1 MDTYSKRKYIIGGI
15 FVLIG
20 IIFMIK
26 LFRIQVLNTEYK
38 QYAEKN
44 ILRKEVQYPSRGLIY
59 DRNGELLVYNQAAYD
74 LMIIPR
80 QVKAFDTID
89 FCNIIDIEQDD
100 LVKRMKKAR
109 RYSRYKPSI
118 LVSQITAKQHVAI
131 QEKLYKFPGFFTQ
144 RRTLRD
150 YRHNM
155 AAHVLGSVGEVN
167 SRTVKRNRYYRP
179 GDYIGLNGVE
189 RSYEE
194 VLRGTK
200 GVNYHLV
207 NVRNQKKGRYK
218 DGALDTLAVRG
229 KNITL
234 SLDSKLQAYAEKL
247 MQNKKGSIVAIEP
260 SSGEILCLVSSP
272 GYDPNLLVGRE
283 RGKNYMKLYKDTLRP
298 IFNRALMANYSPGS
312 TFKMANALIGLQE
325 RLITP
330 KTEFKC
336 YGAYTV
342 GNLRVGCH
350 HSNPFGTD
358 MLESIEHSCNTYY
371 CNVFRWILEAP
382 KFGSVKNG
390 YIAWRNHLLGMGFG
404 KKLGSDFPN
413 ELPGLVPST
422 AYYDKTKYKGRRWRS
437 LWIISLAIGQGELG
451 ATPLQMTNYAAYLAN
466 RGYYYI
472 PHIVK
477 GVEGETIDKKF
488 LEPQQGSIDS
498 TYFKPIIQGMH
509 NVSVTG
515 TGRFARI
522 PGIEVC
528 GKTGTV
534 ENAGQDH
541 GAYMCFAPVQ
551 KPKIAVTVYVENSKW
566 GSTYAAPIASLVIE
580 KYIND
585 SIMPSRKYLEKR
597 MLEADI
603 IRNPV
608 KDKNTGH

>member
-1 MDTYSKRKYIIGGI
+1 MDIYSKRKFIVGSI
-15 FVLIG
+15 FVFIAIVFL
-20 IIFMIK
+20 IK

-74 LMIIPR
+74 LLVIPR
-80 QVKAFDTID
+80 EVKTFDTID
-89 FCNIIDIEQDD
+89 FCQILDIEHDD
-100 LVKRMKKAR
+100 LVKRLKKAR
-109 RYSRYKPSI
+109 KYSRYKPSI
-118 LVSQITAKQHVAI
+118 LISQITAKQHAII
-131 QEKLYKFPGFFTQ
+131 QEKLYKFLGFYTQ

-155 AAHVLGSVGEVN
+155 AAHVLGSVGEV
-167 SRTVKRNRYYRP
+167 SKRVIKRNNYYRP

-189 RSYEE
+189 RSYEK

-200 GVNYHLV
+200 GVSYHLV
-207 NVRNQKKGRYK
+207 NVRNQKKGRYH

-234 SLDSKLQAYAEKL
+234 SLDAKLQAYAEEL

-260 SSGEILCLVSSP
+260 STGEILCLVSSP

-283 RGKNYMKLYKDTLRP
+283 RGKNYMRLSRDSLRP

-312 TFKMANALIGLQE
+312 TFKMANALIALQE
-325 RLITP
+325 KLITP
-330 KTEFKC
+330 QTEFAC

-342 GNLRVGCH
+342 GRLSIGCH
-350 HSNPFGTD
+350 HFDPAGTD
-358 MLESIEHSCNTYY
+358 LYESIESSCNTYY
-371 CNVFRWILEAP
+371 CNIFRWILESP
-382 KFGSVKNG
+382 KFETVKKG

-404 KKLGSDFPN
+404 KRLGSDFPN
-413 ELPGLVPST
+413 ELPGLVPTTS
-422 AYYDKTKYKGRRWRS
+422 YFDKVKFKGHRWRS
-437 LWIISLAIGQGELG
+437 LWIISMAIGQGELG
-451 ATPLQMTNYAAYLAN
+451 STPLQMTNYAAYLAN
-466 RGYYYI
+466 RGHYYI

-477 GVEGETIDKKF
+477 EIEGGAIDSKFLVPQNGTID
-488 LEPQQGSIDS
+488 SIH
-498 TYFKPIIQGMH
+498 FEPIIKGMH
-509 NVSVTG
+509 NVTTTG
-515 TGRFARI
+515 TGRFTRI
-522 PGIEVC
+522 PGIEAC
-528 GKTGTV
+528 GKTGTI

-541 GAYMCFAPVQ
+541 GAYMCFAPMK

-566 GSTYAAPIASLVIE
+566 GSTYAAPIASLIME

-585 SIMPSRKYLEKR
+585 SIHVSRKYLEKR
-597 MLEADI
+597 MLDADL

-608 KDKNTGH
+608 TDKNTQH